1 MMSEITSVGA
11 RLQELYSSG
20 ASEETIAKYL
30 EQESKYI
37 ENYRKA
43 LAKAL
48 EDAGMTE
55 EEARLRYGNEGFDIL
70 DQFSEILLSS
80 ITGGNESLDE
90 FFARVQAAME
100 GTNHDMEAATG
111 EYQDSMKAINDWFNE
126 SGEDLATVIR
136 GFASIIN
143 EESDGNLLDSKEQIQ
158 NAKDTF
164 DEILRIAT
172 QFE

>member
-1 MMSEITSVGA
+1 
-11 RLQELYSSG
+11 
-20 ASEETIAKYL
+20 
-30 EQESKYI
+30 
-37 ENYRKA
+37 
-43 LAKAL
+43 
-48 EDAGMTE
+48 
-55 EEARLRYGNEGFDIL
+55 
-70 DQFSEILLSS
+70 
-80 ITGGNESLDE
+80 
-90 FFARVQAAME
+90 ME
-100 GTNHDMEAATG
+100 GTNHDMETATE